1 MTTREPA
8 SLRAVPRSRPLW
20 RYLWGWAT
28 GALSLVWLALVAV
41 AWFTGHNEA
50 REITDGQLMAT
61 GRLWLATAP
70 VGHRPVEKP
79 LDRQGMGTYV
89 QDAVVLQWDG
99 PDLSI
104 DTHGM
109 ADRLPFVGPP
119 RPGLSTLALR
129 PDPGQTQ
136 PSQWRMF
143 AATDGTHHVAV
154 LIDLDQRYDLATDL
168 AQHMVSPA
176 LLIMPLVALGLW
188 WAMRR
193 GLRPLDRL
201 SHDVASL
208 DTRAGQRLLP
218 HDRFTEFASTVR
230 AINSLVD
237 SLQTQAERERQFAS
251 DVAHELRTP
260 LTSMALQARA
270 ARNTPSPERLD
281 QLEREALRAGRILAQ
296 LLDMARAQRAAPD
309 PGAAGEPVSLG
320 EVASATVAAHAQL
333 AYETQHELELVQPD
347 WPVQQPTNRLLLEL
361 ALRNLVENAIRHT
374 PAGTQ
379 VVVEVFRNA
388 TDQGLSVS
396 DDGHSRRASAAE
408 HKDSDGLGLGL
419 RLVERMAEQMGARFE
434 RGRAPEPLG
443 TRFVLRWP
451 RNG

>member
-1 MTTREPA
+1 MSTREPVHRVA
-8 SLRAVPRSRPLW
+8 APARPLW

-28 GALSLVWLALVAV
+28 GALSLVWLTLVAV
-41 AWFTGHNEA
+41 AWYTGHNEA
-50 REITDGQLMAT
+50 REITDGQLTAT

-109 ADRLPFVGPP
+109 VDRLPFVGPP
-119 RPGLSTLALR
+119 PPGLSTVALR

-136 PSQWRMF
+136 PSQWRMYV
-143 AATDGTHHVAV
+143 ATDGTHHVAV
-154 LIDLDQRYDLATDL
+154 LIDLDQRYDLASDL
-168 AQHMVSPA
+168 ARHMVSPA

-188 WAMRR
+188 WAIRR

-260 LTSMALQARA
+260 LTSIALQARA
-270 ARNTPSPERLD
+270 ARGTPSPERLD

-296 LLDMARAQRAAPD
+296 LLDMARAQRAAPG
-309 PGAAGEPVSLG
+309 PGASIEPVSLG
-320 EVASATVAAHAQL
+320 EVAAATVAAHAQT
-333 AYETQHELELVQPD
+333 AYESRHELELVQPD
-347 WPVQQPTNRLLLEL
+347 LPVQQPTNRLLLEL

-396 DDGHSRRASAAE
+396 DDGASRRAGATS
-408 HKDSDGLGLGL
+408 HTDSDGLGLGL
-419 RLVERMAEQMGARFE
+419 RLVERMAEQMGASFE
-434 RGRAPEPLG
+434 RGRATEPLG
-443 TRFVLRWP
+443 MRFVLRWP
-451 RNG
+451 RSA

>member
-1 MTTREPA
+1 MTARASANRRASPA
-8 SLRAVPRSRPLW
+8 RPLW
-20 RYLWGWAT
+20 RYLWGWTT

-41 AWFTGHNEA
+41 AWNTGHNEA
-50 REITDGQLMAT
+50 REITDGQLTAT

-99 PDLSI
+99 PTLSI

-109 ADRLPFVGPP
+109 VDRLPFVGPP
-119 RPGLSTLALR
+119 SPGLSTVALR

-143 AATDGTHHVAV
+143 VATDGTHHVAV

-188 WAMRR
+188 WAIRR

-201 SHDVASL
+201 SHDVARL
-208 DTRAGQRLLP
+208 DTSAGQRLLP
-218 HDRFTEFASTVR
+218 HDRFTEFASTVS

-260 LTSMALQARA
+260 LTSIALQARA
-270 ARNTPSPERLD
+270 ARNTPSPERLE
-281 QLEREALRAGRILAQ
+281 QLEREALRAGSILAQ
-296 LLDMARAQRAAPD
+296 LLDMARAQRAAPAQ
-309 PGAAGEPVSLG
+309 GAAGEPVSLG
-320 EVASATVAAHAQL
+320 EVAAATVAAHAQR
-333 AYETQHELELVQPD
+333 AYETQHELALVQPD
-347 WPVQQPTNRLLLEL
+347 APVHQATNRLLLEL

-379 VVVEVFRNA
+379 VVVEVFRSD

-396 DDGHSRRASAAE
+396 DDGHSRRAGAAV
-408 HKDSDGLGLGL
+408 HTDSDGLGLGL

-434 RGRAPEPLG
+434 RVRAPEPLG
-443 TRFVLRWP
+443 TRFVLRWL
-451 RNG
+451 RSA